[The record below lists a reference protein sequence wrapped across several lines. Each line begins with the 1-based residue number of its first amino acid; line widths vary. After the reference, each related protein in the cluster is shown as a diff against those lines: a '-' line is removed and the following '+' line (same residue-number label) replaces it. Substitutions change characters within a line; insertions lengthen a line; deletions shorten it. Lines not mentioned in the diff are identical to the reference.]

1 MNINKTQLDELN
13 GLIEDTVALFCDE
26 NMISG
31 QTAWT
36 CVEVF
41 AMCKTLELEGILIKD
56 LSLIHI

>member
-56 LSLIHI
+56 

>member
-13 GLIEDTVALFCDE
+13 GLIEDTVAHFCDE

-31 QTAWT
+31 QAAWT

-41 AMCKTLELEGILIKD
+41 AMCKNLELAGILVKD
-56 LSLIHI
+56 